1 MWKREFRNIEPREAR
16 VLLLEA
22 GPRVLSTFPDSLSE
36 KARRQLEKLGVEV
49 RTGTPVNAIDADGV
63 LLGDEPIAARTVLW
77 AAGVAASKLAR
88 ALDVPLRSEER
99 RVGKECVSPCRSRW
113 SPYH

>member
-63 LLGDEPIAARTVLW
+63 LLCDEPIAARTVLW

-88 ALDVPLRSEER
+88 ALDVDRKSTRLNS
-99 RVGKECVSPCRSRW
+99 S
-113 SPYH
+113 H